1 MDGTFGYGISRGGEY
16 SGSRCARFSAL
27 TLVALAAVFIA
38 TPVWAQRY
46 RTLNPR
52 MTEREARA
60 MRGTVSQAI
69 RDPAGFGAN
78 SAAVNDYFAKY
89 YFPKMTGTTPE
100 SLAELG
106 DMRKELFSRYIRA
119 TPNADSQATLTS
131 LSLKGATAF
140 SRGNYHPAVRYNA
153 ALILGNLDQK
163 TAGKGAN
170 ATPPIPLP
178 AATAALLDL
187 LEQEDFGGVKVHPS
201 VQLGALVGLER
212 HASFGIA
219 PQHAQR
225 VTKAVLDVMAQE
237 NPPEEVSK
245 DVHHWMRCRAANVLA
260 YQHREK
266 PNAEAQTALNA
277 LMSNEK
283 LDLENRCFVAG
294 LLELLDYTQAAEID
308 SAAILA
314 ALGGL
319 SQDVLKTESK
329 LASEY
334 QQKVL
339 GGGLNLPR
347 NLFGGGGGARGG
359 GRGGA
364 RGGGRGGARGG
375 GLAGGLGGGDQAKI
389 ERRQL
394 LSRLRAIYNG
404 ANSLAEGAPDA
415 TKSQLQDLLDAM
427 KPAQDAA
434 ADKGATDLEVAEKV
448 LQAAQDVDQ
457 VIQSWKQGAA
467 PAEPVEA
474 DFS

>member
-1 MDGTFGYGISRGGEY
+1 
-16 SGSRCARFSAL
+16 
-27 TLVALAAVFIA
+27 
-38 TPVWAQRY
+38 
-46 RTLNPR
+46 
-52 MTEREARA
+52 
-60 MRGTVSQAI
+60 
-69 RDPAGFGAN
+69 
-78 SAAVNDYFAKY
+78 
-89 YFPKMTGTTPE
+89 
-100 SLAELG
+100 LG
-106 DMRKELFSRYIRA
+106 
-119 TPNADSQATLTS
+119 
-131 LSLKGATAF
+131 
-140 SRGNYHPAVRYNA
+140 
-153 ALILGNLDQK
+153 
-163 TAGKGAN
+163 
-170 ATPPIPLP
+170 
-178 AATAALLDL
+178 L

-225 VTKAVLDVMAQE
+225 VTKAILDVMAQE

-245 DVHHWMRCRAANVLA
+245 DVHHWMKCRAANVLA

-339 GGGLNLPR
+339 SGGLNLRP

-359 GRGGA
+359 GRGG
-364 RGGGRGGARGG
+364 
-375 GLAGGLGGGDQAKI
+375 GLGGGDQVKL

-404 ANSLAEGAPDA
+404 ANSLAEGGPDA

-427 KPAQDAA
+427 KPARVAA